1 MEIRKVFSLTLIAL
15 CFLMLAYC
23 SVRLVL
29 AKISL
34 PPYSLQTE
42 GKYVAY
48 SLQVWTFLWTLPW
61 IASIFLVAILISP
74 SMFRR
79 FQNAVMILS
88 VFLAVVGLG
97 ITALLAVSAIINGAP
112 LMLVPAG
119 LSPFWIMAILAI
131 LAYKR
136 VKRANALCM

>member
-15 CFLMLAYC
+15 CSLMLAYC

-34 PPYSLQTE
+34 PPYSPQTE

-48 SLQVWTFLWTLPW
+48 SLQVWTFLWTFPW

-88 VFLAVVGLG
+88 VFLTVVGLG

-112 LMLVPAG
+112 LMWVPAG

-136 VKRANALCM
+136 VKKANALCM